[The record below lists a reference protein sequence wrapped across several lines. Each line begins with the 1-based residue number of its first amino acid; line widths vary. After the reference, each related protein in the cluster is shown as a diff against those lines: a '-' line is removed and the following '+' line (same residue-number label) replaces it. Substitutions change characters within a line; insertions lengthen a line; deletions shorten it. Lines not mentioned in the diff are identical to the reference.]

1 MCRAPPE
8 MNKAFNKKIFLILL
22 CAAVAGLLA
31 VIPYALALNPGATP
45 DKLPLPL
52 PLIAAI
58 QIAIQALMFAVAIA
72 AGLFFSNRIGLGLP
86 LLEAKLKGESIAPNV
101 RSILPFSAVAGIAS
115 SVLLVALDVYVFQPA
130 LGNAIGVKLPGH
142 PNPAAWKGFLA
153 SFYGGINEE
162 ILLRLCL
169 LSFLAWLGGFLRKA
183 ENGKPSLSV
192 FWTANVVAAILFGL
206 GHLPATSMILP
217 ITPLVVARAI
227 VLNGV
232 AGIAFGYLYFRLGLE
247 SAMLAHFIADIVLH
261 VLLAL

>member
-1 MCRAPPE
+1 MEKP
-8 MNKAFNKKIFLILL
+8 FNTKIFLILQ

-31 VIPYALALNPGATP
+31 VIPYALALNPAATP

-58 QIAIQALMFAVAIA
+58 QIGIQALMFAAAIA
-72 AGLFFSNRIGLGLP
+72 VGLFFSTRIGLGLP
-86 LLEAKLKGESIAPNV
+86 LLEAKLKGEPIAPNV
-101 RSILPFSAVAGIAS
+101 RAILPFSAVAGIVS
-115 SVLLVALDVYVFQPA
+115 SVLIVALDVYVFQPA
-130 LGNAIGVKLPGH
+130 LGGAIGVKLPGRA
-142 PNPAAWKGFLA
+142 NPAAWKGFLA

-169 LSFLAWLGGFLRKA
+169 LSFLAWVGGFLLRGQ
-183 ENGKPSLSV
+183 NGKPAISA

-217 ITPLVVARAI
+217 VTPLVVLRAV
-227 VLNGV
+227 VLNGL
-232 AGIAFGYLYFRLGLE
+232 AGIAFGYLYFRFGLE